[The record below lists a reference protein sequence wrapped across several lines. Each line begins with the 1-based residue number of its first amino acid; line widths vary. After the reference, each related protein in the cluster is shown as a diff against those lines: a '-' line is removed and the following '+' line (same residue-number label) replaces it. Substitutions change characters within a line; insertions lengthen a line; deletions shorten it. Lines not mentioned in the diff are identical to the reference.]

1 VFARRNGV
9 YFIVTSDVSSV
20 EACAGASVLR
30 LESDPGR
37 GQKYPS
43 TLCLCRSYTLVI
55 AGRLTLTKLKGLHF
69 QFK

>member
-1 VFARRNGV
+1 MLCLREEMV
-9 YFIVTSDVSSV
+9 FIVTSDVSSV
-20 EACAGASVLR
+20 EACAGASVLH